1 MEYSDKGAFD
11 LTIRTYEERDRQRL
25 HEITAGSF
33 RDASVHG
40 KIEGIYGE
48 LRGTTWADRK
58 KPEINA
64 DIDGEP
70 EGVLVA
76 EVDGEVVGYITTTT
90 DQTSGMGRIPNLAVD
105 ASCQGKGIG
114 KALINAAMDR
124 FRDTG
129 MEYAKIETLA
139 TNETGGGLYPKAGFE
154 EVVRQ
159 IHYVMKMEDAKR
171 L

>member
-1 MEYSDKGAFD
+1 M
-11 LTIRTYEERDRQRL
+11 
-25 HEITAGSF
+25 
-33 RDASVHG
+33 
-40 KIEGIYGE
+40 
-48 LRGTTWADRK
+48 
-58 KPEINA
+58 
-64 DIDGEP
+64 
-70 EGVLVA
+70 A

-105 ASCQGKGIG
+105 ASYQGKGIG

-124 FRDTG
+124 FRNAG

-139 TNETGGGLYPKAGFE
+139 TNETGGGLYPRAGFK

-159 IHYVMKMEDAKR
+159 IHYVMKMEDAQQ

>member
-1 MEYSDKGAFD
+1 MK
-11 LTIRTYEERDRQRL
+11 IRTFEEADRPRL

-40 KIEGIYGE
+40 KIEALYGE

-58 KPEINA
+58 LK
-64 DIDGEP
+64 DIDHDIEIDPG
-70 EGVLVA
+70 GVLVA
-76 EVDGEVVGYITTTT
+76 EVDGEVVGYITTTV
-90 DQTSGMGRIPNLAVD
+90 DEESGIGRIPNLAVD
-105 ASCQGKGIG
+105 GNCQGKGIG
-114 KALINAAMDR
+114 KALINAALDR
-124 FRDTG
+124 FETEG

-139 TNETGGGLYPKAGFE
+139 TNDAGGSLYPKAGFRE
-154 EVVRQ
+154 LVRQ

>member
-1 MEYSDKGAFD
+1 M
-11 LTIRTYEERDRQRL
+11 TIRTYEERDRQRL

-40 KIEGIYGE
+40 KIEGVYGT
-48 LRGTTWADRK
+48 LRGTTWSERK

-76 EVDGEVVGYITTTT
+76 ELDGEVVGYITTTT
-90 DQTSGMGRIPNLAVD
+90 DQISGMGRIPNLAVD
-105 ASCQGKGIG
+105 ASCQGQGIG

-124 FRDTG
+124 FRETG

-139 TNETGGGLYPKAGFE
+139 TNETGGGLYPRAGFK

-159 IHYVMKMEDAKR
+159 IHYVMKMADAKR

>member
-1 MEYSDKGAFD
+1 M
-11 LTIRTYEERDRQRL
+11 TIRAYEERDRQRL

-40 KIEGIYGE
+40 KIEGVYGK
-48 LRGTTWADRK
+48 LRGTTWAERK
-58 KPEINA
+58 EPEINA
-64 DIDGEP
+64 DINGEP
-70 EGVLVA
+70 EGVFVA

-105 ASCQGKGIG
+105 PSCQGQGIG

-124 FRDTG
+124 FRETG

-139 TNETGGGLYPKAGFE
+139 TNEAGGGLYPQAGFK